1 MSQHLPAEKCL
12 HPKAGDGELVRHL
25 AWDSWTMDQDQI
37 RYENKELMQTKDKKR
52 ESINIQLVITPQDVY
67 KKLHIP
73 NSSFSSFVGG
83 QSQNL
88 ARASADRSLECEGA
102 LSGTNKKN
110 LSNGLEPQL
119 DRFDFIAVSC
129 FRSLL
134 ISVSFFSSFQQPP
147 KLEFWV
153 PKHPNVNIS
162 ASLQVLANFSVGGN
176 ASSAF
181 WRWLP
186 HAIQQQRCP
195 PLPNPPQSE
204 ERLQIACGKKRT
216 KGMQISRGYKQVTLR
231 KIWFGVWICLGHCST
246 TTTGL

>member
-1 MSQHLPAEKCL
+1 M
-12 HPKAGDGELVRHL
+12 
-25 AWDSWTMDQDQI
+25 QI
-37 RYENKELMQTKDKKR
+37 KGKKG
-52 ESINIQLVITPQDVY
+52 ESINIQLVMTPQDVY

-73 NSSFSSFVGG
+73 NSSVSSFVGG

-204 ERLQIACGKKRT
+204 ERLQIACGNVELKECKFPEAT
-216 KGMQISRGYKQVTLR
+216 SKLHYVKSGLGFEYALAIVPQPPQGYHY
-231 KIWFGVWICLGHCST
+231 FSYST
-246 TTTGL
+246 IAEKV